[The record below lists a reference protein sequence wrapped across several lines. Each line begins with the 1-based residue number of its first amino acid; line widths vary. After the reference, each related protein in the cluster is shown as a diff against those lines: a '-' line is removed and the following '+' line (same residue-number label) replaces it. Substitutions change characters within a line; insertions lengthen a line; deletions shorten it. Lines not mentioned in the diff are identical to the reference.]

1 MVKISINEL
10 AVSEERKPTT
20 AKAGLQRIRNLL
32 ESRERKAARKVVGAK
47 VKSKNKKLG
56 WKKMKKIEKTELE
69 ILRESQ
75 DRLLT
80 HIIIGYI
87 VDIALILFLVTKG

>member
-1 MVKISINEL
+1 
-10 AVSEERKPTT
+10 
-20 AKAGLQRIRNLL
+20 
-32 ESRERKAARKVVGAK
+32 
-47 VKSKNKKLG
+47 
-56 WKKMKKIEKTELE
+56 MKKIEKTELE

-87 VDIALILFLVTKG
+87 VDIALIIFLVTKG